1 MLCPW
6 LIYYLYCMFAFTDE
20 LFPFIIFMF
29 LVVAF
34 SFSVTNPFN
43 ISCKAGLV
51 VVNSFSFCLYVK
63 LYISPSNLNESHA
76 GSSILG
82 SMFLPFI
89 TLKWQVVCQYFKYS
103 NVPDTLMLR
112 NIFQALNVY
121 YNYSGQAKCLNVSET
136 ATSSLGVQGWSYQV
150 SVYNFPNWSLLFTV
164 LVIL

>member
-89 TLKWQVVCQYFKYS
+89 TLNISCHFWPGEYLLKNQLK
-103 NVPDTLMLR
+103 TLWGFPYTLFAAFFPLVAF
-112 NIFQALNVY
+112 NIF
-121 YNYSGQAKCLNVSET
+121 
-136 ATSSLGVQGWSYQV
+136 
-150 SVYNFPNWSLLFTV
+150 FLF
-164 LVIL
+164 L